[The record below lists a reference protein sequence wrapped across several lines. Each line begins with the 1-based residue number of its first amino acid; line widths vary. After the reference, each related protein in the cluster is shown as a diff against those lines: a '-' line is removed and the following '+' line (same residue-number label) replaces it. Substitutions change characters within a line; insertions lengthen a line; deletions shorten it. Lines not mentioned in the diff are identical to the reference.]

1 MVRDLG
7 RVFWLGTMAVAAPAI
22 AFGWGPNAHREVHER
37 AIGTLE
43 GDLEDFY
50 KDHRAEMATLA
61 FDDPEL
67 VAEVDESGNRFA
79 VDALEPF
86 PFLDLPHREDALA
99 EKFGPAAAEAGR
111 LPWLIQESFARLVE
125 AFRLRDKAQIL
136 EESDRLAILV
146 TDLHNPLALTR
157 NSDGQD
163 TGQHGLWERF
173 SVKLPEAMGGHL
185 KARPDAAH
193 YLDDPQ
199 EFVFSMINANYV
211 WADNIMYVDE
221 LAARG
226 KSDYTQ
232 IYYESLALRARDI
245 INGRLSE
252 AAEHVGSYWYTAWT
266 DAGRPA
272 LK

>member
-1 MVRDLG
+1 MVRDLA
-7 RVFWLGTMAVAAPAI
+7 RVLWLGTALAAAPAVTL
-22 AFGWGPNAHREVHER
+22 AWGPNAHRAVHER

-43 GDLEDFY
+43 GDIEDFY

-67 VAEVDESGNRFA
+67 VAGLDESGHHFA

-99 EKFGPAAAEAGR
+99 EKFGPAAQEAGR
-111 LPWLIQESFARLVE
+111 LPWLIQESYTRLVE

-136 EESDRLAILV
+136 EESDRLAVLV

-157 NSDGQD
+157 NRDGQETD
-163 TGQHGLWERF
+163 QHGLWERF
-173 SVKLPEAMGGHL
+173 SVKLPEAMDKDL
-185 KARPDAAH
+185 KPRPDSAH
-193 YLDDPQ
+193 FLDDP
-199 EFVFSMINANYV
+199 EGFVFSLINANYV
-211 WADNIMYVDE
+211 WADNVMYVDE

-226 KSDYTQ
+226 KSSYTQ
-232 IYYESLALRARDI
+232 IYYESLARRARDI
-245 INGRLSE
+245 VNGRLSE

-266 DAGRPA
+266 NAGRPA